1 MIAISVTLKKKLQ
14 KILITYNLRQK
25 MTIKDGKV
33 VVTTMFGLPVS
44 SDKLLL
50 PALLRMS
57 YKRHK
62 QNEKLIIIK

>member
-1 MIAISVTLKKKLQ
+1 
-14 KILITYNLRQK
+14 
-25 MTIKDGKV
+25 MTIKDGKL

-44 SDKLLL
+44 SNKLLL

-62 QNEKLIIIK
+62 QNEKLIIIKL